1 MLTQWYENGDGVTI
15 CSTNGLRP
23 DHPQADLVV
32 TKLLLA
38 ESGHYILP
46 VNQVDQTM
54 TEDEK
59 TEILRLWRC
68 KKKTGQAAARE
79 QSDNCH
85 HHDNSLN
92 IDSNKLQFNTETLK
106 SELSSLPEPKMND
119 NIHNDVKISMKVDDT
134 EPAIQVLKVDT
145 MDEEYDETQQS
156 YPGDQFPAHLPNG
169 KLKYLSKLYKAI
181 PEEFYTKTRRAPVTP
196 RNARSC
202 MGTKPEELSLPP
214 LGVLQRLWKTVFSGS
229 VRWLDGDVSPGLPV
243 RLGSWMLLTSQ
254 AD

>member
-1 MLTQWYENGDGVTI
+1 
-15 CSTNGLRP
+15 
-23 DHPQADLVV
+23 
-32 TKLLLA
+32 
-38 ESGHYILP
+38 
-46 VNQVDQTM
+46 M

-119 NIHNDVKISMKVDDT
+119 NIHNDVKISMQVDDT

-196 RNARSC
+196 RNARSWARNR
-202 MGTKPEELSLPP
+202 KNSHFH
-214 LGVLQRLWKTVFSGS
+214 LWEFCSGS
-229 VRWLDGDVSPGLPV
+229 GRLSFLAVCAGLMVMFPLDYRYGWDLGCSSHRKLIDEIESNLAPDVEYMSPACRP
-243 RLGSWMLLTSQ
+243 
-254 AD
+254 